1 MDAIYSATMLRD
13 RPREVKEAARH
24 NLVRITENGNGAF
37 VFCSEEIYRE
47 KIAEAAEQAAYE
59 TRVSMAIERGRADV
73 AAGRVFDGSLDDL
86 FDEAERRAIAHG

>member
-13 RPREVKEAARH
+13 KPREVKEAARH

-47 KIAEAAEQAAYE
+47 RLEEAAEKAAYE
-59 TRVSMAIERGRADV
+59 ARVSMAIERGRSDV
-73 AAGRVFDGSLDDL
+73 AAGRVFGGSLDEL
-86 FDEAERRAIAHG
+86 FVEAKRRATANG

>member
-59 TRVSMAIERGRADV
+59 TRVSMGIERGREDIT
-73 AAGRVFDGSLDDL
+73 AGRVFNGSLDDL
-86 FDEAERRAIAHG
+86 LDEAERRANANG

>member
-59 TRVSMAIERGRADV
+59 TRVSMAIERGRAD
-73 AAGRVFDGSLDDL
+73 AGRVFDGSLDSL
-86 FDEAERRAIAHG
+86 FAEAGRRAVAHG

>member
-13 RPREVKEAARH
+13 KPREVKEAARH

-47 KIAEAAEQAAYE
+47 RLEEAAEKAAYE
-59 TRVSMAIERGRADV
+59 ARVYMAIERGRSDV
-73 AAGRVFDGSLDDL
+73 ASGRIFNGSLDEL
-86 FDEAERRAIAHG
+86 FAEAERRAAANG

>member
-47 KIAEAAEQAAYE
+47 KIAEAAEQAVYE
-59 TRVSMAIERGRADV
+59 TRVSMGIERGRGDI
-73 AAGRVFDGSLDDL
+73 AAGRVFNGSLDNL
-86 FDEAERRAIAHG
+86 LAEAERRANANG

>member
-13 RPREVKEAARH
+13 KPREVKEAARH

-47 KIAEAAEQAAYE
+47 RLEEAAEKAAYE
-59 TRVSMAIERGRADV
+59 ARVSMAIERGRSDV
-73 AAGRVFDGSLDDL
+73 ASGRIFNGSLDEL
-86 FDEAERRAIAHG
+86 FAEAEHRAAANG